1 MSAAHIVTQGCF
13 KYFYLDSKK
22 RKKKKKKKEERYI
35 SMFYI

>member
-22 RKKKKKKKEERYI
+22 KKKKKKRKKRGIYRCFI
-35 SMFYI
+35 